1 MNNSRIL
8 LTVFVLWLSATV
20 FVSPLKADH
29 TADSIRMEMKNL
41 TGEHLLQ
48 AHSNLCRLAAGQN
61 DLANELATLNAFI
74 KEANRQKDFEA
85 EGHARSMQMTCFYNY
100 DLDDDL
106 INALPGNLEFM
117 GQHGLWDHYYNSWNT
132 LVELFIY
139 NDNLQTALL
148 EANKMYADA
157 KSNKS
162 NYGIG
167 VSAYCMGSIY
177 QAMQRFQDAKQSLQE
192 AVVAL
197 TKEEDISLLLST
209 YNALGETL
217 DGLGQYEELLSMT
230 REWKAVID
238 NYKQKAETLGYTPS
252 LNGRYLY
259 CTLAAAVA
267 EIETEQYDRAGELL
281 LEAEI
286 LGEGRNPVYRYKFL
300 QIQAR
305 YFAATKQYDKAIASN
320 NENMAILTSVG
331 DSLSILT
338 VQLQQ
343 AELFLASGQH
353 KEAAELYKQ
362 IIPRKDKLRNHEL
375 SMQLDELRTLYEV
388 DKLTLRNKIATNR
401 LYFLLMGSILLLM
414 VVILY
419 IIYTRRLRHK
429 NRVLFDTIVQSQRKE
444 EKFSVIKEKVAQE
457 ELSGEEDLYN
467 KLNIL
472 MQTEH
477 LYKDQK
483 MKRDDVVSMLN
494 TNRTYL
500 ADAIK
505 QCCDGM
511 TFSEFI
517 NRYRL
522 RHAANLLTTQLDLNI
537 NEVGDES
544 GFPSRSTYNRLFRD
558 FYGMSPSEF
567 RAIAI
572 EKSV

>member
-1 MNNSRIL
+1 M
-8 LTVFVLWLSATV
+8 
-20 FVSPLKADH
+20 
-29 TADSIRMEMKNL
+29 
-41 TGEHLLQ
+41 
-48 AHSNLCRLAAGQN
+48 
-61 DLANELATLNAFI
+61 
-74 KEANRQKDFEA
+74 
-85 EGHARSMQMTCFYNY
+85 
-100 DLDDDL
+100 
-106 INALPGNLEFM
+106 
-117 GQHGLWDHYYNSWNT
+117 
-132 LVELFIY
+132 
-139 NDNLQTALL
+139 
-148 EANKMYADA
+148 
-157 KSNKS
+157 
-162 NYGIG
+162 
-167 VSAYCMGSIY
+167 
-177 QAMQRFQDAKQSLQE
+177 
-192 AVVAL
+192 
-197 TKEEDISLLLST
+197 
-209 YNALGETL
+209 
-217 DGLGQYEELLSMT
+217 
-230 REWKAVID
+230 
-238 NYKQKAETLGYTPS
+238 
-252 LNGRYLY
+252 
-259 CTLAAAVA
+259 A

-429 NRVLFDTIVQSQRKE
+429 NRILFETIVQSQRKE

-483 MKRDDVVSMLN
+483 LKRDDVVSMLN

-567 RAIAI
+567 RAIAR
-572 EKSV
+572 EKLV